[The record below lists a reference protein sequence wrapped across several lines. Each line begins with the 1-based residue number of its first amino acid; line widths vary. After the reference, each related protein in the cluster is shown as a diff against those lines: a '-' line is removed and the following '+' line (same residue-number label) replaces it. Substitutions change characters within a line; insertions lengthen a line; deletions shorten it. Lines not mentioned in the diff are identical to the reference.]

1 MDTSNAFFTRRCQVT
16 IFKHRCLHDGQENS
30 ARCRS
35 HLRNQSCI
43 PDVVYSG
50 EVKDK
55 DCPECVM
62 RNSGYVSDE
71 IYMNTSKAYTITS
84 RRDTTKDLKR
94 PTSFVKS
101 LSAKRNCTP
110 IGSVGDMLARSRDIK
125 SQGRNSELRYRRAIM
140 KSRSENG
147 YKTSENTLTNTAMK
161 APTRRLKMAAKKQLK
176 SKKKTVQPG
185 MYDGMEEEMDM
196 PMEGYGDKDDV
207 SDLSREMTH
216 LTCDHA
222 NEVSDLSRKMGH
234 LTCD

>member
-1 MDTSNAFFTRRCQVT
+1 
-16 IFKHRCLHDGQENS
+16 
-30 ARCRS
+30 
-35 HLRNQSCI
+35 
-43 PDVVYSG
+43 
-50 EVKDK
+50 
-55 DCPECVM
+55 
-62 RNSGYVSDE
+62 
-71 IYMNTSKAYTITS
+71 MNTSKAYTITS

-101 LSAKRNCTP
+101 LSAKRNSTP

-176 SKKKTVQPG
+176 SKKTVQPG

-196 PMEGYGDKDDV
+196 PMEGYGDKGDV

>member
-1 MDTSNAFFTRRCQVT
+1 
-16 IFKHRCLHDGQENS
+16 
-30 ARCRS
+30 
-35 HLRNQSCI
+35 
-43 PDVVYSG
+43 
-50 EVKDK
+50 
-55 DCPECVM
+55 
-62 RNSGYVSDE
+62 
-71 IYMNTSKAYTITS
+71 
-84 RRDTTKDLKR
+84 
-94 PTSFVKS
+94 
-101 LSAKRNCTP
+101 
-110 IGSVGDMLARSRDIK
+110 
-125 SQGRNSELRYRRAIM
+125 M

-176 SKKKTVQPG
+176 SKKTVQPG

-196 PMEGYGDKDDV
+196 PMEGYGDKGDV